1 MKRWMISACLTL
13 VVLFLACLLC
23 TDFNSKKEFYSSP
36 QADNSSFVAVM
47 TTVKRKKETAAKPQK
62 QNTIKM
68 QSDVISSPKEKE
80 EQKKEET
87 QTEEL
92 LDDEPQ
98 ETTQTDKSDFDFA
111 TDFEAGEE
119 SEVASAVQ
127 KTGAQIKA
135 EESYKAYAL
144 KRIASKKSYPL
155 KARATGQEGSVKLH
169 VIIGLKGEL
178 ELAEI
183 VQPCEHELL
192 NEAALLAVKN
202 SAPFKKKPDTMQ
214 KLELNFFMEFKLTG

>member
-13 VVLFLACLLC
+13 VILFAACLLC
-23 TDFNSKKEFYSSP
+23 TDFSPKKEFYASLD
-36 QADNSSFVAVM
+36 ADNSTFVAVM
-47 TTVKRKKETAAKPQK
+47 TTVKRKKKSETKTQN
-62 QNTIKM
+62 QNTIKAP
-68 QSDVISSPKEKE
+68 SDVIHSPKKDEILSEKE
-80 EQKKEET
+80 EEKTDENANEKTAEFAET
-87 QTEEL
+87 
-92 LDDEPQ
+92 DENDS
-98 ETTQTDKSDFDFA
+98 TTDADF
-111 TDFEAGEE
+111 GLE
-119 SEVASAVQ
+119 SELASDMH

-155 KARATGQEGSVKLH
+155 KARATGLEGSVKLH
-169 VIIGLKGEL
+169 VVIGLSGEL

-183 VQPCEHELL
+183 TQPCSHELL

>member
-1 MKRWMISACLTL
+1 MISACLTL
-13 VVLFLACLLC
+13 AILFLACLVC

-47 TTVKRKKETAAKPQK
+47 TTVKRKKETAAKLQK

-92 LDDEPQ
+92 LDDEPL
-98 ETTQTDKSDFDFA
+98 ETTQTDESDFA
-111 TDFEAGEE
+111 TDSEAGEE
-119 SEVASAVQ
+119 SELDSVVQ

-169 VIIGLKGEL
+169 VIIGQKGEL

-183 VQPCEHELL
+183 IQPCEHELL

>member
-13 VVLFLACLLC
+13 AILFLACLVC

-92 LDDEPQ
+92 LDDEPL
-98 ETTQTDKSDFDFA
+98 ETTQTDESDFA
-111 TDFEAGEE
+111 TDSEAGEE
-119 SEVASAVQ
+119 SELDSAVQ

-169 VIIGLKGEL
+169 VIIGQKGEL

-183 VQPCEHELL
+183 IQPCEHELL

>member
-1 MKRWMISACLTL
+1 MKRWTISACLTL
-13 VVLFLACLLC
+13 AILFAACLLC
-23 TDFNSKKEFYSSP
+23 TDFSPKKEFYASP
-36 QADNSSFVAVM
+36 DADNSTFVAVM
-47 TTVKRKKETAAKPQK
+47 TTVKRKRTAAQK
-62 QNTIKM
+62 TQKENTIKAP
-68 QSDVISSPKEKE
+68 SDVIHAPKEKE
-80 EQKKEET
+80 ILPEQKET
-87 QTEEL
+87 QTDEVT
-92 LDDEPQ
+92 DDEAT
-98 ETTQTDKSDFDFA
+98 EIAESDENNFDSSANF
-111 TDFEAGEE
+111 GEE
-119 SEVASAVQ
+119 SEIASSVQ

-155 KARATGQEGSVKLH
+155 KARATGLEGSVKLH
-169 VIIGLKGEL
+169 VVIGLAGEL

-183 VQPCEHELL
+183 TQPCQHELL

>member
-1 MKRWMISACLTL
+1 MISACLTL
-13 VVLFLACLLC
+13 AILFLACLVC

-36 QADNSSFVAVM
+36 QADNSTFVAVM
-47 TTVKRKKETAAKPQK
+47 TTIKRKKKTAAKPQK
-62 QNTIKM
+62 QNTIKTP
-68 QSDVISSPKEKE
+68 SDVISSPKEKE

-92 LDDEPQ
+92 LDDEPL
-98 ETTQTDKSDFDFA
+98 ETTQTDESDFA
-111 TDFEAGEE
+111 TDSEAGEE
-119 SEVASAVQ
+119 SELDSAVQ

-169 VIIGLKGEL
+169 VIIGQKGEL

>member
-1 MKRWMISACLTL
+1 MISACLTL
-13 VVLFLACLLC
+13 VILFTACLLC
-23 TDFNSKKEFYSSP
+23 TDFSPKKEFYASLD
-36 QADNSSFVAVM
+36 ADNSTFVAVM
-47 TTVKRKKETAAKPQK
+47 TTVKRKRITAQKTQK
-62 QNTIKM
+62 QNTIKAP
-68 QSDVISSPKEKE
+68 SDAIQASKEKE
-80 EQKKEET
+80 EILPEKEE
-87 QTEEL
+87 E
-92 LDDEPQ
+92 
-98 ETTQTDKSDFDFA
+98 KSDENANEETAEFA
-111 TDFEAGEE
+111 ETDENDSGTDADSGLE
-119 SEVASAVQ
+119 SELASDMQ

-155 KARATGQEGSVKLH
+155 KARATGLEGSVKLH
-169 VIIGLKGEL
+169 VVIGSGGEL

-183 VQPCEHELL
+183 TQPCSHELL

>member
-13 VVLFLACLLC
+13 AILFLACLVC

-36 QADNSSFVAVM
+36 QADNSTFVAVM
-47 TTVKRKKETAAKPQK
+47 TTIKRKKKTAAKPQK
-62 QNTIKM
+62 QNTIKTP
-68 QSDVISSPKEKE
+68 SDVISSPKEKE

-92 LDDEPQ
+92 LDDEPL
-98 ETTQTDKSDFDFA
+98 ETTQTDESDFA
-111 TDFEAGEE
+111 TDSEAGEE
-119 SEVASAVQ
+119 SELDSAVQ

-169 VIIGLKGEL
+169 VIIGQKGEL

>member
-1 MKRWMISACLTL
+1 MKRWTISACLTL
-13 VVLFLACLLC
+13 AILFAACLLC
-23 TDFNSKKEFYSSP
+23 TDFSPKNEFYASP
-36 QADNSSFVAVM
+36 DADNSTFVAVM
-47 TTVKRKKETAAKPQK
+47 TTVKRKKKPVQK
-62 QNTIKM
+62 TQKENTIKTP
-68 QSDVISSPKEKE
+68 SDVIHSPKEKE
-80 EQKKEET
+80 ILPQPEEK
-87 QTEEL
+87 QTDEAT
-92 LDDEPQ
+92 DDEAT
-98 ETTQTDKSDFDFA
+98 EIAQTDESDFDSNANF
-111 TDFEAGEE
+111 GEE
-119 SEVASAVQ
+119 SETASNVQ

-155 KARATGQEGSVKLH
+155 KARATGLEGSVKLH
-169 VIIGLKGEL
+169 VVIGLAGEL

-183 VQPCEHELL
+183 TQPCQHELL